1 MNELTKL
8 DKCLH
13 QLNSV
18 EKHLH
23 KDVAENEAVKCCAD
37 LLATMS
43 NWAQCIDSIHQ
54 NRDDLRQCTQTTVTQ
69 PVNQFKAAFS
79 QFEDS
84 IRQYKQLMD
93 SAGRFTTKVA
103 KYKNL
108 ERTSNNILKLKD
120 YQQKLQQT
128 EQDLSRMKR
137 ILECELSK
145 FIQHRGEHLQPSI
158 TGWVSA
164 NMLYVGNNLNSFT
177 EDEHA
182 TGMAKHQRDDLQQ
195 EMFDL
200 IDGLCIVNSSH

>member
-1 MNELTKL
+1 
-8 DKCLH
+8 
-13 QLNSV
+13 
-18 EKHLH
+18 
-23 KDVAENEAVKCCAD
+23 
-37 LLATMS
+37 
-43 NWAQCIDSIHQ
+43 
-54 NRDDLRQCTQTTVTQ
+54 
-69 PVNQFKAAFS
+69 
-79 QFEDS
+79 
-84 IRQYKQLMD
+84 MD

-200 IDGLCIVNSSH
+200 IDGLCIVNSSHWLGEKREIIILLFLSTNKQFDLKRIYGMIKMAVEEELGEYKTKVLTSKVCTVEWA